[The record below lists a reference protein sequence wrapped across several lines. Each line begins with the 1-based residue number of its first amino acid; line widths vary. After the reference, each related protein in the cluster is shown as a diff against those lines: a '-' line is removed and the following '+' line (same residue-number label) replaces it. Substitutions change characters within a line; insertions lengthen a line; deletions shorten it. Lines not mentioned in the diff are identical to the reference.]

1 MKTLK
6 NINGFQETKEMVT
19 ITFDGWDGKSY
30 NGEGRNMRVW
40 MMNNEKFVKASYLGS
55 ICFHKILD
63 EVHPISGI
71 NQVEYFTHF
80 DIKK

>member
-1 MKTLK
+1 
-6 NINGFQETKEMVT
+6 
-19 ITFDGWDGKSY
+19 
-30 NGEGRNMRVW
+30 
-40 MMNNEKFVKASYLGS
+40 MNNEKFVKASYLGS